1 MISNTIRNRVIA
13 VSTDNHGISYSDD
26 NGHTFTLS
34 NITTGSFD
42 KAIYNNNG
50 IAVTRAIDKG
60 NNNSVE
66 GILYSED
73 GGATWIAAIEDGFF
87 SPIVKL
93 NNGMMYSSHLETGKT
108 YYSEDG
114 KKWLES
120 SALVGEYLM
129 TQWDIERDW
138 EQTLAAYKD
147 TGRNLQTVF
156 GCSTL
161 QETCQLLQE
170 KSNNKDY
177 SGLMPCGDYIELSKV
192 ELFNTDGT
200 SAGLYTAN
208 DETQTLR
215 FVVAGLG
222 IYNDVGYK
230 DSNDPN
236 GSQPGIVFIEKNVLC
251 QARMHSSTSSLPVCP
266 QTELGLKL
274 GSAGTIQSMET
285 ELGVSLKGVRR
296 YYDGAWLEEKIFL
309 PNEREVF
316 LDTTYAADKRS
327 YNTSIIWP
335 IFSKCPQSRI
345 KYHQSNVGE
354 RRWWW
359 TANKSSASGYYTS
372 VDNYGNAIGAS
383 ATGASGS
390 VVLAFSL

>member
-1 MISNTIRNRVIA
+1 MAETIILTSQN
-13 VSTDNHGISYSDD
+13 NHGISYSDD

-73 GGATWIAAIEDGFF
+73 YGVTWNAAIEDGFF
-87 SPIVKL
+87 SPIIKL
-93 NNGMMYSSHLETGKT
+93 QNGMMYATLIETGKT
-108 YYSEDG
+108 YYSENG
-114 KKWLES
+114 KDWYVSSILLEEY
-120 SALVGEYLM
+120 LVGQFSVESEW
-129 TQWDIERDW
+129 Q
-138 EQTLAAYKD
+138 QNLAANRD
-147 TGRNLQTVF
+147 TGRNLQAVF

-161 QETCQLLQE
+161 QETCRLLQE
-170 KSNNKDY
+170 KANAHDFV
-177 SGLMPCGDYIELSKV
+177 GLSPCGDYIDLPIVK
-192 ELFNTDGT
+192 FDGT
-200 SAGLYTAN
+200 DYLAN
-208 DETQTLR
+208 NETQTLR
-215 FVVAGLG
+215 FVVAGLNIYEG
-222 IYNDVGYK
+222 SGGYNDGV
-230 DSNDPN
+230 PN
-236 GSQPGIVFIEKNVLC
+236 EPGIVFIEKNVLC

-359 TANKSSASGYYTS
+359 TANKSSASGFYTLVSDSGFASYY
-372 VDNYGNAIGAS
+372 S
-383 ATGASGS
+383 ATYTIFS

>member
-1 MISNTIRNRVIA
+1 MAETIILTSQN
-13 VSTDNHGISYSDD
+13 NHGISYSDD

-108 YYSEDG
+108 YYSENG
-114 KKWLES
+114 KDWYVSSILLEEY
-120 SALVGEYLM
+120 LVGQFSVESEW
-129 TQWDIERDW
+129 Q
-138 EQTLAAYKD
+138 QNLAANRD
-147 TGRNLQTVF
+147 TGRNLQAVF

-161 QETCQLLQE
+161 QETCRLLQE
-170 KSNNKDY
+170 KANAHDFV
-177 SGLMPCGDYIELSKV
+177 GLSPCGDYIDLPIVK
-192 ELFNTDGT
+192 FDGT
-200 SAGLYTAN
+200 DYLAN
-208 DETQTLR
+208 NETQTLR
-215 FVVAGLG
+215 FVVAGLNIYEG
-222 IYNDVGYK
+222 SGGYNDGV
-230 DSNDPN
+230 PN
-236 GSQPGIVFIEKNVLC
+236 EPGIVFIEKNVLC
-251 QARMHSSTSSLPVCP
+251 QKRMDSAGNKPFYSTRTSC
-266 QTELGLKL
+266 TELGTKFNAAV
-274 GSAGTIQSMET
+274 SDMENV
-285 ELGVSLKGVRR
+285 LGVSLKTVKRW
-296 YYDGAWLEEKIFL
+296 YDMEQVSSVWDEKQEKLFL
-309 PNEREVF
+309 PTEREVF
-316 LDTTYAADKRS
+316 GDTPWSADYRTYA
-327 YNTSIIWP
+327 TSIIWP

-359 TANKSSASGYYTS
+359 TANKSSASGCYTT
-372 VDNYGNAIGAS
+372 VGCYGNAASSGATTTS
-383 ATGASGS
+383 YS